1 MSVGFVHAF
10 HCEWLKK
17 KRSLAAWLIVVG
29 SVFTPAVV
37 LIANLANRDDLPK
50 IYASE
55 DFWRRL
61 WTNSWESVAIF
72 FLPMGAILATSL
84 ITQLEFRNN
93 AWKQVHTLPLNHAS
107 LFFSKLSVILVMLV
121 QFVLLINVAIYVSAV
136 IPALLLG
143 DVSYPPAS
151 IPYVDFLIEDAWYFV
166 DCLPIVAVQYA
177 ASLRFSNFLVPVG
190 VGFVA
195 WVAALAALP
204 WQYGF
209 AIPYTYC
216 MYDYLEDRPGKST
229 IIPDADFHS
238 WAIGYFVLFTIV
250 GYWMFANRNEKG

>member
-1 MSVGFVHAF
+1 MSVAFVHAF

-37 LIANLANRDDLPK
+37 LFANLVHHDDLPQ

-55 DFWRRL
+55 HFWTQL
-61 WTNSWESVAIF
+61 WTSSWESVAIF
-72 FLPMGAILATSL
+72 FLPMGVILATSL

-93 AWKQVHTLPLNHAS
+93 AWKQVHTLPLHHAN
-107 LFFSKLSVILVMLV
+107 LFFAKLAIIFVMLV
-121 QFVLLINVAIYVSAV
+121 QFLLVFNIAIYVSGVA
-136 IPALLLG
+136 PALLVG
-143 DVSYPPAS
+143 GVPYPPAS
-151 IPYVDFLIEDAWYFV
+151 IPYVDFLIEDALYFV
-166 DCLPIVAVQYA
+166 DCLPIVTAQYA
-177 ASLRFSNFLVPVG
+177 ASLRFSNFLIPVG

-195 WVAALAALP
+195 WVAALSALP

-209 AIPYTYC
+209 AVPYTYC
-216 MYDYLEDRPGKST
+216 MYDYLKDHPGKSA
-229 IIPDADFHS
+229 IIPDADFHL
-238 WAIGYFVLFTIV
+238 WAIGYSVLFTIV